1 MTSDNDD
8 CLDHNPY
15 IDSGRRS
22 FLSLITIAA
31 TSINFPST
39 NEKSTSSSSNEPS
52 TSSSLFP
59 YYNIAN
65 AAETIGK
72 DESCN
77 DSTCLGVWDGLLA
90 NCPHGGANKLSG
102 GKSGCVSSQDDTP
115 TIFAEPWDY
124 SDNIPLISN
133 DNVDDIYKSQMDKL
147 ILAIQTA
154 SKDHD
159 DTVKILY
166 QEGRYLRTLF
176 TDGSSG
182 EQSIGEF
189 YFTPNDT
196 TVQFRIGTFTSSSAT
211 TKATSL
217 LGRSLSNNERSERIR
232 KALKYTKVPVLRNR
246 KRTFFFVE
254 SDELDGFGPGSAMLG
269 PPEEMSPGELNEDG
283 GMGGR
288 TSRGSD
294 NVDPKLGIDLV
305 QSFPYSK

>member
-1 MTSDNDD
+1 M
-8 CLDHNPY
+8 
-15 IDSGRRS
+15 
-22 FLSLITIAA
+22 
-31 TSINFPST
+31 
-39 NEKSTSSSSNEPS
+39 
-52 TSSSLFP
+52 
-59 YYNIAN
+59 
-65 AAETIGK
+65 
-72 DESCN
+72 
-77 DSTCLGVWDGLLA
+77 
-90 NCPHGGANKLSG
+90 
-102 GKSGCVSSQDDTP
+102 
-115 TIFAEPWDY
+115 
-124 SDNIPLISN
+124 
-133 DNVDDIYKSQMDKL
+133 
-147 ILAIQTA
+147 AIQTT
-154 SKDHD
+154 SKEHD

-166 QEGRYLRTLF
+166 QEGRYLRVLF

-196 TVQFRIGTFTSSSAT
+196 TVQFRIGTTSTSS
-211 TKATSL
+211 SL

-269 PPEEMSPGELNEDG
+269 PPEEMSPGELNADG

-305 QSFPYSK
+305 QSFPYSKR

>member
-1 MTSDNDD
+1 
-8 CLDHNPY
+8 
-15 IDSGRRS
+15 
-22 FLSLITIAA
+22 
-31 TSINFPST
+31 
-39 NEKSTSSSSNEPS
+39 
-52 TSSSLFP
+52 
-59 YYNIAN
+59 
-65 AAETIGK
+65 
-72 DESCN
+72 
-77 DSTCLGVWDGLLA
+77 
-90 NCPHGGANKLSG
+90 
-102 GKSGCVSSQDDTP
+102 
-115 TIFAEPWDY
+115 
-124 SDNIPLISN
+124 
-133 DNVDDIYKSQMDKL
+133 MDKL
-147 ILAIQTA
+147 ILAIQTTA
-154 SKDHD
+154 KDHD

-196 TVQFRIGTFTSSSAT
+196 TVQFRIGTTSTSSSAT

-283 GMGGR
+283 GGGMGR

-305 QSFPYSK
+305 ESFPYSK